1 MTNSRIIQLS
11 GLLLLAAG
19 CTEPVD
25 EESHGSQLLSPRQQL
40 KRVSV
45 DLRGVHP
52 SEAEMQAIEN
62 NPALYEEYVDR
73 YLQDPRMLER
83 MREIFNYRYLLR
95 TGATYDMGAD
105 NFSSTEVSLA
115 IDNEALRLLTRI
127 IEFDLP
133 YSEIVLADYTMANP
147 ALAEAFDLDYPE
159 GATNWQPAWYTD
171 DRPHA
176 GILTMSS
183 TWLRYPS
190 MAGNANRH
198 RANALSKMLLCDDYL
213 ARPVVLS
220 RAAVDQL
227 TVDPEAAINE
237 NDACQSCHSTLDP
250 LSAHFFGF
258 FKEDEDDYSV
268 DYQPERE
275 EVWRDYSGKAPAYY
289 GIPTANF
296 DELVGHI
303 ADDSRFVDCAV
314 QTVFEGLTQRLF
326 VDADWSEFQ
335 THRDAFEDGDLVMR
349 PLIKSIVMS
358 DNYRAEFFDDA
369 ELAERVPTI
378 KTVSPGQFADIIEDA
393 TGYRWTFGG
402 SDGMTAHTKGLPVL
416 AGGIDGAFVT
426 ERAYE
431 PSVGLVFIQERLATS
446 AAWFVAEH
454 DLDPDRTEPA
464 ILLKYVTINDDP
476 DGQYEAFKQQ
486 LEELYLEV
494 AGVPLEAGDLE
505 ADALITLWRQLYS
518 VEASPTKA
526 WAGVLSAILRDPAV
540 LFY

>member
-1 MTNSRIIQLS
+1 MTNSRTIRLG
-11 GLLLLAAG
+11 GLLALGLG
-19 CTEPVD
+19 CTGPV
-25 EESHGSQLLSPRQQL
+25 EEEVAGPQLLSPRQQL

-62 NPALYEEYVDR
+62 NPALYEDYVDR

-83 MREIFNYRYLLR
+83 MREIFNYRYLTR

-105 NFSSTEVSLA
+105 NFSSAEVSQA

-227 TVDPEAAINE
+227 TVDPEAAVNE
-237 NDACQSCHSTLDP
+237 NDACQSDSVAAGEATAAASDAAHAQCVELTAATTATMVTAAGA
-250 LSAHFFGF
+250 LSACL
-258 FKEDEDDYSV
+258 
-268 DYQPERE
+268 
-275 EVWRDYSGKAPAYY
+275 
-289 GIPTANF
+289 PTAYQSWC
-296 DELVGHI
+296 DGGRGKTGLK
-303 ADDSRFVDCAV
+303 RLLAV
-314 QTVFEGLTQRLF
+314 
-326 VDADWSEFQ
+326 SC
-335 THRDAFEDGDLVMR
+335 
-349 PLIKSIVMS
+349 
-358 DNYRAEFFDDA
+358 
-369 ELAERVPTI
+369 
-378 KTVSPGQFADIIEDA
+378 
-393 TGYRWTFGG
+393 
-402 SDGMTAHTKGLPVL
+402 
-416 AGGIDGAFVT
+416 
-426 ERAYE
+426 
-431 PSVGLVFIQERLATS
+431 
-446 AAWFVAEH
+446 
-454 DLDPDRTEPA
+454 
-464 ILLKYVTINDDP
+464 
-476 DGQYEAFKQQ
+476 
-486 LEELYLEV
+486 
-494 AGVPLEAGDLE
+494 
-505 ADALITLWRQLYS
+505 
-518 VEASPTKA
+518 
-526 WAGVLSAILRDPAV
+526 
-540 LFY
+540 